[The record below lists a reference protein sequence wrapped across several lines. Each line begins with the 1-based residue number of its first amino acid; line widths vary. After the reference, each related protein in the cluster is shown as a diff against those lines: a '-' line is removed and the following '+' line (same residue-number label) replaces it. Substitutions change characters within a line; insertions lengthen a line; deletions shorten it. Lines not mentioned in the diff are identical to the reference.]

1 MFARHLVALVLAS
14 TVAAC
19 AGLTGCATET
29 SEDDSNDPSTAAPGD
44 GTSEDAIVSEHSLAG
59 SELPDH
65 TLALSFDD
73 GPGPRSKELADYLAS
88 ENIHATFFINGKNV
102 PGRQNMLAAELAGGH
117 IIGNHTQ
124 NHIQL
129 TNIPAAKLMSEVT
142 LTDAFIAEVQ
152 PNGPWLLRPP
162 FGAWNGAAARTINAT
177 PMSKYVGSV
186 FWDIGGVLT
195 DTAAADWDCW
205 GKHITIEK
213 CGALYMNEMNTR
225 KRGIVLMHDIHSN
238 TIDMVKQLVP
248 QLKAQGWKFTTIPEV
263 PSIKRALANVSAAT
277 AGPDACS
284 SSTLGKSV
292 PANTCVQSRTDQ
304 KWHRCEN
311 KEWVDASGSADAKCT
326 GAKYP
331 LTTP

>member
-1 MFARHLVALVLAS
+1 MFPRRLVALALAS
-14 TVAAC
+14 TIAAC
-19 AGLTGCATET
+19 TGLTGCAAESTDDGA
-29 SEDDSNDPSTAAPGD
+29 EDPALADGNGD
-44 GTSEDAIVSEHSLAG
+44 GTSQDAIISEHSLAG

-65 TLALSFDD
+65 TLALTFDD
-73 GPGPRSKELADYLAS
+73 GPGPRTKELADYLAS
-88 ENIHATFFINGKNV
+88 EDIHATFFINGKNV
-102 PGRQNMLAAELAGGH
+102 PGRQGSLAAELAGGH

-129 TNIPAAKLMSEVT
+129 TNISSDKLMSEVT
-142 LTDAFIAEVQ
+142 LTDAFIADVQ

-162 FGAWNGAAARTINAT
+162 FGAWNGAAARTLNAT
-177 PMSKYVGSV
+177 PMKKYVGSV

-195 DTAAADWDCW
+195 ATAAADWDCW
-205 GKHITIEK
+205 GKHVTIEK

-225 KRGIVLMHDIHSN
+225 KKGIVLMHDIHSN

-248 QLKAQGWKFTTIPEV
+248 QLKAQGWKFTTVPEV
-263 PSIKRALANVSAAT
+263 PSIKRALANVSVAT
-277 AGPDACS
+277 SGTDACS

-292 PANTCVQSRTDQ
+292 PENACVQSRSDQ

-311 KEWVDASGSADAKCT
+311 KEWVDASGPADAKCT

-331 LTTP
+331 LP